1 MLLAI
6 LTKIMSAQL
15 NLDPLPAGECLNLPN
30 KGFVDWN
37 SFATCLTYSSF
48 VG

>member
-6 LTKIMSAQL
+6 LTKIISAQL
-15 NLDPLPAGECLNLPN
+15 NLDPLPAGECLHLPN

-37 SFATCLTYSSF
+37 SFATCLAYSSF